1 MERSQSCSNFEAS
14 RVAQLQQEQ
23 QQPQLQR
30 QHAAVE
36 PQHAGSSDNL
46 AASHAHFAPNK
57 PLRSKRRKQLQRQN
71 SVLLDDDDAAA
82 QAALGHESAYAAD
95 LEENGDVEE
104 QELLR
109 LPKSYRLQQQHQ
121 QHLQQQLQQQQHPQ
135 RHISS
140 SSTGSTGSSR
150 CLRHEESFDSCST
163 PLELSPQAVRQH
175 RFSSLLLRDSSMSMQ
190 SDSSSRYSSVDS
202 LLESRKP
209 DPEAILINLGFGP
222 VGTEDMLSRIPRR
235 FLKPSKVQGI
245 DTEAF
250 VKRLQQASSLA
261 DSSALGYRGLTSSS
275 DQPPSSIV
283 AKIMQRFEVNNQ
295 RKKSMGNIEHTIR

>member
-1 MERSQSCSNFEAS
+1 MERSQSCSNFEAG
-14 RVAQLQQEQ
+14 RVAQLQLQHQ
-23 QQPQLQR
+23 QQ
-30 QHAAVE
+30 QHAAAGE
-36 PQHAGSSDNL
+36 SHAGSSDNL
-46 AASHAHFAPNK
+46 ACHAHFPPNK
-57 PLRSKRRKQLQRQN
+57 PLRSKRRKQLQRQQ
-71 SVLLDDDDAAA
+71 SVRLDDDDAVAE
-82 QAALGHESAYAAD
+82 AALAHECAYAAD

-104 QELLR
+104 YMEVTASSQLPR
-109 LPKSYRLQQQHQ
+109 LPKSYRLQQQ
-121 QHLQQQLQQQQHPQ
+121 PQ
-135 RHISS
+135 RLVSS
-140 SSTGSTGSSR
+140 SGSSTGSSR
-150 CLRHEESFDSCST
+150 CLRHEDSFDSCST

-235 FLKPSKVQGI
+235 FLKPSKVPGI